1 MKRNPIGNRER
12 KIKNNLTLSIH
23 NSYLIM
29 LLNEIYILLLW
40 GLKIEKICDKELAKF
55 SEIIF
60 CIVISISQG
69 ACSESKWLK
78 ICINKKYEK
87 SKPICID
94 YLLHV
99 RSRHFIYIVKCF
111 LPTRLKKIHSCFHVF
126 IWETVDQRNDVI
138 GPIAHRDWMWLSWEP
153 NRLVSDHT
161 VCNCTR
167 HRWS

>member
-1 MKRNPIGNRER
+1 
-12 KIKNNLTLSIH
+12 
-23 NSYLIM
+23 M

-60 CIVISISQG
+60 CIAISILQG

-78 ICINKKYEK
+78 ICINEKKYEK
-87 SKPICID
+87 SKPVCID

-99 RSRHFIYIVKCF
+99 RSRYFIYILKCF
-111 LPTRLKKIHSCFHVF
+111 LPTRLKKVHNCFNIF
-126 IWETVDQRNDVI
+126 FWEIVDQRNTVI
-138 GPIAHRDWMWLSWEP
+138 GPIAHRDCVWLSWEP
-153 NRLVSDHT
+153 DRHVSDHT
-161 VCNCTR
+161 LCNCTR